1 MEKTMSQEERIRRAE
16 EIYNRRNYN
25 RGYGRTNNREVRL
38 DYKRGKRKI
47 ANKML
52 IQMIVCLII
61 YIVMLIFSDTNG
73 VLSNDIKNKTNEIL
87 SYDISFENLKASIS
101 TYYNNVKEKMNSFN
115 NKNEQEQIE
124 SNTEQTNEESQNMEK
139 SQNTENQNLEEQQNT
154 ENSQDTIADVDNQA
168 MGGSDEENTQVAEE
182 KSQEELDIEYIK
194 QNLNIIWPLNG
205 VITSKYG
212 PRTPTKIV
220 SANHK
225 GLDIAG
231 NTGSSIIAAADGIV
245 TLAST
250 EGDYGNHLKIE
261 NGEIT
266 TLYAHCSK
274 LLVSEGMEVK
284 QGDAIAEVGSTGRAT
299 GPHLHFEIR
308 RENRYVD
315 PQEILP

>member
-1 MEKTMSQEERIRRAE
+1 
-16 EIYNRRNYN
+16 
-25 RGYGRTNNREVRL
+25 
-38 DYKRGKRKI
+38 
-47 ANKML
+47 
-52 IQMIVCLII
+52 
-61 YIVMLIFSDTNG
+61 
-73 VLSNDIKNKTNEIL
+73 
-87 SYDISFENLKASIS
+87 
-101 TYYNNVKEKMNSFN
+101 
-115 NKNEQEQIE
+115 
-124 SNTEQTNEESQNMEK
+124 
-139 SQNTENQNLEEQQNT
+139 
-154 ENSQDTIADVDNQA
+154 

-212 PRTPTKIV
+212 PRTPTEIV

-274 LLVSEGMEVK
+274 LLVSEGTEVK
-284 QGDAIAEVGSTGRAT
+284 QGDVIAEVGSTGRAT